1 MIKLI
6 NNLWTMIK
14 MMVIF
19 LIMLITIEFVGTDKL
34 VETGLIIFGFY
45 AGVKTVDLLVV
56 YLKNKIQGVTKQ
68 VTKKEGKKV
77 KEDVNPEIKYVEGLI
92 DEISKK
98 AKKTIKD
105 KNNLDLLKVK
115 LKQLKNV

>member
-19 LIMLITIEFVGTDKL
+19 LIMLITIKFVGTEKL
-34 VETGLIIFGFY
+34 VETGLILFGFY
-45 AGVKTVDLLVV
+45 VGVKMVDVLVL
-56 YLKNKIQGVTKQ
+56 YLKNKIKGIVNTEP
-68 VTKKEGKKV
+68 KETKV
-77 KEDVNPEIKYVEGLI
+77 KEDINPEIKYVEGLI
-92 DEISKK
+92 DEITKK
-98 AKKTIKD
+98 TKKTIQD

>member
-1 MIKLI
+1 MIKII

-19 LIMLITIEFVGTDKL
+19 LIMLITIKFVGTEKL
-34 VETGLIIFGFY
+34 VETGLILFGFY
-45 AGVKTVDLLVV
+45 TGIKIVDLLTM
-56 YLKNKIQGVTKQ
+56 YLKSKIKGVKDI
-68 VTKKEGKKV
+68 VTKKNEKV
-77 KEDVNPEIKYVEGLI
+77 KDEVNPEVKYIEGLI

>member
-19 LIMLITIEFVGTDKL
+19 LIMLITIKFVGIEKL
-34 VETGLIIFGFY
+34 VETGLILFGFY
-45 AGVKTVDLLVV
+45 VGVKMVDVFVL
-56 YLKNKIQGVTKQ
+56 YLKNKIKGFVSDEPNKT
-68 VTKKEGKKV
+68 KV
-77 KEDVNPEIKYVEGLI
+77 KEDINPEIKYVEGLI
-92 DEISKK
+92 DEITKK
-98 AKKTIKD
+98 TKKTIKD